1 MDCIYQNRQLQN
13 SNWLPQK
20 SHKSYWTRE
29 ENKLFE
35 SALAIYDKNTADRW
49 EKVAHMIP
57 GRSVSDVI
65 NQYKELEDDVSDIE
79 AGLVPTPG
87 YLTSSFTLELGDD
100 RDFDALRKKSARARS
115 VDHEKKKG
123 VPWTEDEH
131 RSFLRGLIKHGKG
144 DWKSISRSFV
154 VSKTPTQVASHAQKY
169 FLRMNS
175 GLKDKRR
182 PSIHDITTS
191 NFTNAPLSDDSE
203 SQHLIS
209 FHPRKKK
216 LHKIQYSTGIN
227 IIMTHQFR
235 LLNLVMVTCSYHQ
248 LLMRIC
254 MALDSMLNLIIPCLK
269 SNLHDNAF
277 LDGKKMLHF

>member
-1 MDCIYQNRQLQN
+1 MAMDCIYQNRQLQN

-87 YLTSSFTLELGDD
+87 YLTTSFTLELGDD

-191 NFTNAPLSDDSE
+191 NFTNAPLSDDSRITAFDQFPPAEKETSQNSVLDWNQHYHDTSIQAFE
-203 SQHLIS
+203 SGYGNLFLS
-209 FHPRKKK
+209 PAPYENLYGTG
-216 LHKIQYSTGIN
+216 LHVEPHNPVFKVQS
-227 IIMTHQFR
+227 
-235 LLNLVMVTCSYHQ
+235 
-248 LLMRIC
+248 
-254 MALDSMLNLIIPCLK
+254 A
-269 SNLHDNAF
+269 
-277 LDGKKMLHF
+277 